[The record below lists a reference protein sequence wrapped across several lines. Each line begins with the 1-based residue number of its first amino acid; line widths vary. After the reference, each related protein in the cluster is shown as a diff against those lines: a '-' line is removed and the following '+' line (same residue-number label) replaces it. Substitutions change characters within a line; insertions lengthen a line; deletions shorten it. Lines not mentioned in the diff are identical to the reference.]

1 MASLKINFIYKSIL
15 SISNYLIA
23 FIVFPYISRILG
35 VENIGLVNF
44 VDNTIN
50 YFLIFATMG
59 VTVLG
64 TREIAGA
71 GDDLSKRSKVFSNIL
86 GINLLFTLVT
96 LLLYFILIISI
107 PKFWEYKELM
117 YVGSA
122 KILFSAFLIEWF
134 FTGIENFRYIT
145 IRSMLIKIIYVAC
158 VFIFVKNP
166 AQYKLYFYLTIAL
179 TVINSLINLIYSNK
193 FVKINFR
200 ELFNYKYVKQNIS
213 LGIYGIMTSM
223 YLTFN
228 VMYLGFVAD
237 NIQVGYYTT
246 AFKVYSVVL
255 GFFSAF
261 TSVMLPRMS
270 SLVANDD
277 NERFRHLAEKSFGLV
292 STFSIPLIICSII
305 LAEDIIYVLSGPGYE
320 GAVLPM
326 KIIMPAVL
334 CVGISQIIAI
344 QILMPLRKD
353 KVLLISSFI
362 GAVVS
367 ILINV
372 FLVGHLKSTGS
383 AIVLL
388 ASEFIVTLFY
398 VLYIIK
404 YTSFGFK
411 WKYIINN
418 ILLSVPSAIMC
429 IIITSC
435 VHNHYVALS
444 VALVSSVLVW
454 VICVFIYQKL
464 ILGRQTL
471 SIRSS

>member
-96 LLLYFILIISI
+96 LLLYFILIFFI

-145 IRSMLIKIIYVAC
+145 MRSMLIKVIYVAC
-158 VFIFVKNP
+158 VFLFVKNP

-179 TVINSLINLIYSNK
+179 TVINSLINIVYANK

-228 VMYLGFVAD
+228 VMYLGFVTD

-277 NERFRHLAEKSFGLV
+277 NERFRYLAEKSFGLV
-292 STFSIPLIICSII
+292 SMFSIPLILCSII
-305 LAEDIIYVLSGPGYE
+305 LAKDIIYVLSGPGYE

-344 QILMPLRKD
+344 QILMPLKKD

-367 ILINV
+367 ISINV

-404 YTSFGFK
+404 NTSFGFK